1 MSFYLL
7 CSCLC
12 ECVSIFQLDKLEM
25 SVSVRFSINS
35 NFVEDKYVVCP
46 YLSPDQTCLL
56 FLDQP
61 LLNWPRYYIWAVTA
75 TPMILKKQKKTERRP
90 ILIFPFFFVT
100 YLIFPFRFL
109 NLDLVFSV
117 STPGQWASYPS
128 SGEHPAGWL
137 TRLYLG
143 QCLDRLFAPR
153 PKRGVG
159 VKGATGE
166 KESFSAL
173 TDWKEVSISFA
184 SRSTCVYW
192 FLSISLF
199 FFFLLGISIQE
210 QTHTLDF
217 RNISVIINSYEGIVK
232 NSQPSHVGI

>member
-1 MSFYLL
+1 MSYVLISPQTKPVFCFSTNPCLIDRVITFELL
-7 CSCLC
+7 
-12 ECVSIFQLDKLEM
+12 
-25 SVSVRFSINS
+25 
-35 NFVEDKYVVCP
+35 
-46 YLSPDQTCLL
+46 
-56 FLDQP
+56 
-61 LLNWPRYYIWAVTA
+61 PRHQWF
-75 TPMILKKQKKTERRP
+75 KKKKKTERRP

-199 FFFLLGISIQE
+199 FFF
-210 QTHTLDF
+210 F
-217 RNISVIINSYEGIVK
+217 C
-232 NSQPSHVGI
+232 